1 MHNWTLYTPGQIC
14 TYLKIHVIII
24 FDKITKFSQG
34 YHQNWQIIS
43 ERRKTSLMIDLLCE
57 CIKAV
62 RLRDAQIINIPCLN
76 DNKVI
81 P

>member
-1 MHNWTLYTPGQIC
+1 M
-14 TYLKIHVIII
+14 K
-24 FDKITKFSQG
+24 
-34 YHQNWQIIS
+34 
-43 ERRKTSLMIDLLCE
+43 DLLCE

-81 P
+81 PQRDILNYT